1 MSPLQP
7 PPTEDRPKSLIG
19 RILYS
24 GFAGKVSQIPPFS
37 WIARWLAYRL
47 AARHIGKAMTP
58 PKLRVYGSGLG
69 GALDGIVR
77 DVVEI
82 LGFTGAMVATFDNG
96 EVLPVKALYIDPTLA
111 THEQIRNW
119 EHQASELIGSRLS
132 LTDPRIARVYIYRKE
147 DQANLGV
154 KAAHARHYMI
164 SNELFDLFK
173 TAIVPET
180 LREFVRGIQQ
190 ALGIQQVITVPFF
203 IKTTSVDG
211 AIIMSTTTEIQ
222 DKNKGEFVGNLFAAK
237 RGEITA
243 QDITVLSTFAQYVAS
258 FILSERRRLQVEV
271 IEKLIL
277 DIQKGL
283 HSEEDVLQR
292 IAKGVVDD
300 LGYVG
305 AMVATY
311 DAAEDVLPVRA
322 LYTGNNIELAQIHA
336 WEKQASDLIGAP
348 LSLTD
353 PTIAKVYLHQE
364 PYKNNLS
371 VKAAQKEKPVSSTE
385 LFDLLTTPIVPDSLR
400 EFIKGIQ
407 EGLGIHRVIA
417 VPFFLETRQEDGKP
431 SKELIGN
438 LFAASRSREIQL
450 WEIEILNAFGQQAA
464 AGLRNVDLYEK
475 AEDRRKAAE
484 IFGKMAFTATASV
497 HALKNHLGVVK
508 GNLQLLKMLSRENE
522 EMAIP
527 ALRRVDQMVTLV
539 ENLQEPWKLQN
550 DIHVDVNACIRRAAE
565 KTIGIDIPWIKLN
578 LTPNLPVR
586 TLPEML
592 TEAFKVL
599 IKNANE
605 AMSSESIPEEA
616 RLLEIESRCVE
627 NSIEVTVEDHGTGIP
642 PNDLGKIFEMK
653 YTTKQSG
660 LGFGLYWA
668 KDYIEGLGGKIQV
681 ESTLGQGTK
690 FTLYLPLA
698 SVPID

>member
-1 MSPLQP
+1 
-7 PPTEDRPKSLIG
+7 
-19 RILYS
+19 
-24 GFAGKVSQIPPFS
+24 
-37 WIARWLAYRL
+37 
-47 AARHIGKAMTP
+47 
-58 PKLRVYGSGLG
+58 
-69 GALDGIVR
+69 
-77 DVVEI
+77 
-82 LGFTGAMVATFDNG
+82 MVATFDTG
-96 EVLPVKALYIDPTLA
+96 EVLPVKALYVDPALA
-111 THEQIRNW
+111 TREQIRGW
-119 EHQASELIGSRLS
+119 EQQASERIGMKLS
-132 LTDPRIARVYIYRKE
+132 LTDPKIARVYIYRKE
-147 DQANLGV
+147 DQENLGV
-154 KAAHARHYMI
+154 KSAHARQYMI

-173 TAIVPET
+173 TAIVPDS

-190 ALGIQQVITVPFF
+190 ALGIQQVITIPFF

-211 AIIMSTTTEIQ
+211 AIIMSTTTIQ
-222 DKNKGEFVGNLFAAK
+222 DTNKGEFVGNLFAAK
-237 RGEITA
+237 RGEITP
-243 QDITVLSTFAQYVAS
+243 QDIRVLSTFAQYVAS

-283 HSEEDVLQR
+283 HSEEEVLQR
-292 IAKGVVDD
+292 IVKGVVDD

-311 DAAEDVLPVRA
+311 NPAEDVLPVRA
-322 LYTGNNIELAQIHA
+322 LYTGSNIDLAQIHV
-336 WEKQASDLIGAP
+336 WEGQASELIGNP

-364 PYKNNLS
+364 PYKDNLS
-371 VKAAQKEKPVSSTE
+371 VKAAEKEKPVSSTE
-385 LFDLLTTPIVPDSLR
+385 LFDLFITPLVPDSLR
-400 EFIKGIQ
+400 QFVKGIQ
-407 EGLGIHRVIA
+407 EGLGIRRVIA
-417 VPFFLETRQEDGKP
+417 VPFFLETTMEDGKL

-438 LFAASRSREIQL
+438 LFVASRSQEIQL

-464 AGLRNVDLYEK
+464 AGLRNVDLYQK

-508 GNLQLLKMLSRENE
+508 GNLQLLKMLSHENE

-527 ALRRVDQMVTLV
+527 ALRRVDEMVTLV

-550 DIHVDVNACIRRAAE
+550 DLHVDVNACIRRAAE
-565 KTIGIDIPWIKLN
+565 KTVGIDIPWIKLN

-605 AMSSESIPEEA
+605 AMSGESIPEEK

-627 NSIEVTVEDHGTGIP
+627 NTIEVSVEDHGTGIP
-642 PNDLGKIFEMK
+642 PDDLGKIFEMK

-668 KDYIEGLGGKIQV
+668 KDYIEGLGGKITV
-681 ESTLGQGTK
+681 ESTLGRGTK
-690 FTLYLPLA
+690 FTVHLPLA
-698 SVPID
+698 SDPDT

>member
-1 MSPLQP
+1 MSASQP
-7 PPTEDRPKSLIG
+7 PPTEDRPKSLLG

-24 GFAGKVSQIPPFS
+24 DFAGKISQIPPFS
-37 WIARWLAYRL
+37 WIARWLAYRF
-47 AARHIGKAMTP
+47 ATRHIGKTMTP
-58 PKLRVYGSGLG
+58 PKLRVYGSGLP

-82 LGFTGAMVATFDNG
+82 LGFSGAMVATFDNG
-96 EVLPVKALYIDPTLA
+96 EVLPVKALYVDPALA
-111 THEQIRNW
+111 TREQIRDW
-119 EHQASELIGSRLS
+119 ERQASELIGIRIS
-132 LTDPRIARVYIYRKE
+132 LTDPKIARVHIYRKE
-147 DQANLGV
+147 DQENLGV
-154 KAAHARHYMI
+154 KAAHARQYII
-164 SNELFDLFK
+164 SSELFDLFK
-173 TAIVPET
+173 TAIVPDS
-180 LREFVRGIQQ
+180 LREFIRGVQQ

-211 AIIMSTTTEIQ
+211 AIIMSTTTMQ
-222 DKNKGEFVGNLFAAK
+222 DSNKGEFVGNLFAAK
-237 RGEITA
+237 RGEITP
-243 QDITVLSTFAQYVAS
+243 QDIRVLSTFAQYVAS

-283 HSEEDVLQR
+283 HSEEEVLQR
-292 IAKGVVDD
+292 IVKGVVDD

-311 DAAEDVLPVRA
+311 NATEDVLPVRA
-322 LYTGNNIELAQIHA
+322 LYTGSNIDLTQIHA
-336 WEKQASDLIGAP
+336 WEGQASDLIGTP

-364 PYKNNLS
+364 PYKDNLS
-371 VKAAQKEKPVSSTE
+371 VKAAEKEKPVSSTD
-385 LFDLLTTPIVPDSLR
+385 LFDLFITPAVPDSLR
-400 EFIKGIQ
+400 QFVKGIQ
-407 EGLGIHRVIA
+407 EGLGIRRVIA
-417 VPFFLETRQEDGKP
+417 VPFFLETTMEDGKL

-438 LFAASRSREIQL
+438 LFVASRSQEIQL
-450 WEIEILNAFGQQAA
+450 WEIDILNAFGQQAA
-464 AGLRNVDLYEK
+464 AGLRNVDLYQK

-508 GNLQLLKMLSRENE
+508 GNLQLLKMLNHENE

-527 ALRRVDQMVTLV
+527 ALRRVDEMVTLV
-539 ENLQEPWKLQN
+539 ENLQEPWELKS
-550 DIHVDVNACIRRAAE
+550 DIYVDVNACIRRAAE
-565 KTIGIDIPWIKLN
+565 KTVGIDIPWIKLN
-578 LTPNLPVR
+578 LTPNLPVK

-627 NSIEVTVEDHGTGIP
+627 NTIEVSVEDHGTGIP

-668 KDYIEGLGGKIQV
+668 KDYLEGLGGKITV

-690 FTLYLPLA
+690 FTVYLPLA
-698 SVPID
+698 SDPNN